1 MAAPSIHVVDDQS
14 RNVPFLKRTL
24 KPEGIRNVPMIFVT
38 ARKTPESKRDGVSA
52 GSVDYPH
59 PV

>member
-1 MAAPSIHVVDDQS
+1 LRVTS
-14 RNVPFLKRTL
+14 RGLGDVYKRQL

-38 ARKTPESKRDGVSA
+38 ARKTPESKRDGLSA
-52 GSVDYPH
+52 GAVDYPH

>member
-1 MAAPSIHVVDDQS
+1 VDDQS

-38 ARKTPESKRDGVSA
+38 ARKTPESKRDGLSA
-52 GSVDYPH
+52 GAVDYPH